1 VHAQEQAKDKSAE
14 LQIKDYSAETDRLKV
29 VGGIDPMALQ
39 LIVRQLVTD
48 MLQHDDIHPALQDHA
63 ARESELQATMAPP
76 VPMNGESGAAP
87 PGAAPA
93 PAMVQ

>member
-1 VHAQEQAKDKSAE
+1 
-14 LQIKDYSAETDRLKV
+14 
-29 VGGIDPMALQ
+29 
-39 LIVRQLVTD
+39 

-76 VPMNGESGAAP
+76 VPMNGEAAATAP
-87 PGAAPA
+87 AAAPA